1 MRKEHDF
8 SKGTRGAVI
17 AQRGKT
23 RSTIDL
29 DDDVLKEFRER
40 ADNSGRG
47 CQTMINGA
55 PRDYLTRDSKPL
67 DEETLRRALR
77 EELQDAP

>member
-17 AQRGKT
+17 AQGGKT
-23 RSTIDL
+23 RGTIDL
-29 DDDVLKEFRER
+29 DADVLKEFRER

-47 CQTMINGA
+47 YQTMINDA
-55 PRDYLTRDSKPL
+55 LRDYLTKDSKPL
-67 DEETLRRALR
+67 DEETLRRVLR